1 MYEQVLLWSGKCNI
15 KEGLIVVKAVF
26 LDCETT
32 GLKPGQITQLSYLVV
47 EQGKLIKRVNQYLS
61 VDKIEDDAARVTGL
75 TKERLDQ
82 LSFGTK
88 FFDRRLEFYS
98 DLYGSIIVAHNAPFD
113 VKFLT
118 HEFRNCNIGFQPYNV
133 VDTMRAFKEIVKIP
147 YSGKRTG
154 YKNPKLEEVLDYFSI
169 KTGEVEG
176 AAKQVFGNFDLQAHD
191 ARYDA
196 TALVMIAVRCKG
208 YSIDIGLSG
217 IV

>member
-1 MYEQVLLWSGKCNI
+1 M
-15 KEGLIVVKAVF
+15 KAVF

-47 EQGKLIKRVNQYLS
+47 ENGQLIKRVNQYLS
-61 VDKIEDDAARVTGL
+61 VDSIEADAARLTGL

-88 FFDRRLEFYS
+88 FFDRSHEFYN
-98 DLYGSIIVAHNAPFD
+98 DLFGAAIVAHNAPFD

-118 HEFRNCNIGFQPYNV
+118 HEFKNCNMLFNPISI
-133 VDTMRAFKEIVKIP
+133 VDTMRIFKDIVKVP
-147 YSGKRTG
+147 YSGKRAG
-154 YKNPKLEEVLDYFSI
+154 YKNPKLEEVLQYFSI
-169 KTGEVEG
+169 KTGEVENS
-176 AAKQVFGNFDLQAHD
+176 AKKVFGNFDLQAHD

-208 YSIDIGLSG
+208 YNIDLGLG
-217 IV
+217 ETV

>member
-1 MYEQVLLWSGKCNI
+1 M
-15 KEGLIVVKAVF
+15 KAVF

-47 EQGKLIKRVNQYLS
+47 EQGQLIKRVNQYLS
-61 VDKIEDDAARVTGL
+61 VDSIEDDAARVTGL
-75 TKERLDQ
+75 TKERLNQ

-88 FFDRRLEFYS
+88 FFDRSHEFYS
-98 DLYGSIIVAHNAPFD
+98 DLFGSVIVAHNAPFD

-118 HEFRNCNIGFQPYNV
+118 HEFRNCNMIFEPSGV
-133 VDTMRAFKEIVKIP
+133 VDTMRAFKDITRIP
-147 YSGKRTG
+147 YNGKRAG
-154 YKNPKLEEVLDYFSI
+154 FKNPKLEEVLEYFSI
-169 KTGEVEG
+169 KTGKVES

-196 TALVMIAVRCKG
+196 TALVMIAVKCKG
-208 YSIDIGLSG
+208 YNIDLGLNG